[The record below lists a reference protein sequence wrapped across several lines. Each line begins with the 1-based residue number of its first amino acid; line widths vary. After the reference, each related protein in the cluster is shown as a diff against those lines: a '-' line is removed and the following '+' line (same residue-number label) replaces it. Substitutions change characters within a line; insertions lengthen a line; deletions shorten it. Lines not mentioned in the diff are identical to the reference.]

1 MGEPL
6 KDNLVGPTYS
16 SSKTWSHLS
25 KSRSTVILL
34 MLYYYFLLCNAW
46 DDDHHVPITAK
57 RPLEINLNEKKITSE
72 ETSLN
77 EKIKNVRVQYSFIE
91 LYYFLLK

>member
-1 MGEPL
+1 M
-6 KDNLVGPTYS
+6 
-16 SSKTWSHLS
+16 

-34 MLYYYFLLCNAW
+34 MLYYYFSLCNPW
-46 DDDHHVPITAK
+46 DDDYHVPITAK
-57 RPLEINLNEKKITSE
+57 RPLEINLNEEKLTSE
-72 ETSLN
+72 ETSLY